1 MIHSIILSLSLS
13 HSVSA
18 LHREEGI
25 PVQNG
30 RKEKELE
37 PSLLHPKTRSFH
49 LLQEP
54 QQQVPRRSKAQ
65 EPSSLLPW
73 TR

>member
-1 MIHSIILSLSLS
+1 MIHSIIPSLSLT
-13 HSVSA
+13 HSIPA

-25 PVQNG
+25 PVQDG

-37 PSLLHPKTRSFH
+37 PSLLRPETRSFH

-65 EPSSLLPW
+65 EPSSLLPR